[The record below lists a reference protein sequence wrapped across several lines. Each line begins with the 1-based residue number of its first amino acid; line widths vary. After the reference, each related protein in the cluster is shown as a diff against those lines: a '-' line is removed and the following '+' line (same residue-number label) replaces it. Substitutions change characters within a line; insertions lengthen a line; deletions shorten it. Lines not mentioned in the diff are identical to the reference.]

1 MVRTR
6 KEMIEDTRHRLLAA
20 GRQAFASKGYAQSSM
35 DDFTANVGLTRGALY
50 HHFGDKKGLLEAVIQ
65 QIDAETSVRLH
76 AITAQASSTWDGFI
90 NESIAYMEMAIE
102 PEIQRIVLLDGP
114 AVLGNPALWSNQNA
128 CIQGTMECLEKL
140 KSEHVIQDIE
150 VEATARLLN
159 GATLSAALWIA
170 ADPQPLA
177 ALEKAKNAFV
187 ALANGLLKDSSPKT

>member
-1 MVRTR
+1 MAPKARSQ
-6 KEMIEDTRHRLLAA
+6 MIEETRGKLLEAARL
-20 GRQAFASKGYAQSSM
+20 AFSTVGYARTSM
-35 DDFTANVGLTRGALY
+35 DELTASVGLTRGALY

-76 AITAQASSTWDGFI
+76 AITAQANSTWDGFI

-187 ALANGLLKDSSPKT
+187 ALANGLLKD